1 MVENGAVKI
10 VRCAIYTRKSTTENM
25 QGDFTSLDAQRESSE
40 SYIKSQQHQGWV
52 LLKETYDDCGISG
65 AHTDRPALQKLLQD
79 IRDKKVDCVV
89 VYKVDRLSRSL
100 SDFVKVLQFFEEQQV
115 TFVSITQHFNT
126 NTSMG
131 RLTLNILLSF
141 AQFERE
147 IISER
152 TKDKMSAARKKG
164 KWAGG
169 LPGLGYEVDKPTKKL
184 IINPKE
190 AEVIRRMFQLY
201 LEGNSYRKIAL
212 LLTAEGFRTKKYPCR
227 KRNPGGVIFRNT
239 NIQLILKNATY
250 MGKIRYEDKLYDGLH
265 DPIVTPEVFNQV
277 QEKMKANCRIPGTS
291 THRKFPGLLTGL
303 FRCTSCK
310 CSMCHTYARGRNKNF
325 NYRYYVCLYSIK
337 HEWKGCPTKSVVAS
351 AIESKCLEFLT
362 QLTKDQRL
370 TAEDWPT
377 LPLEKQS
384 AILKELVKGIEYDGL
399 KGKLWIELHGAFKK
413 HEFDLPIDV
422 LKKRLPNLPKMAYEH
437 EPHIRKQLLLAHQI
451 RGMLADG
458 KAKDLQQ
465 IAGWLNLSKQRL
477 EQVTNLL
484 FLSPAVQEEI
494 IFGDSVQLCDMTERT
509 LRPLAAELDWAKQA
523 ASWKAI
529 LPTPYVKPS

>member
-1 MVENGAVKI
+1 MAENGDPKI

-25 QGDFTSLDAQRESSE
+25 QSDFTSLDAQRESAT

-52 LLKETYDDCGISG
+52 LLKETYDDGGFSG

-79 IRDKKVDCVV
+79 IRDKKIDCVV

-100 SDFVKVLQFFEEQQV
+100 SDFVKVLQFFEEQHV

-147 IISER
+147 MISER
-152 TKDKMSAARKKG
+152 TKDKMGAARKKG
-164 KWAGG
+164 KWVGG
-169 LPGLGYEVDKPTKKL
+169 LPGLGYEIDKPTKKL

-190 AEVIRRMFQLY
+190 AELVRRMFQLY

-212 LLTAEGFRTKKYPCR
+212 ILTAEGYRTKKYPCR
-227 KRNPGGVIFRNT
+227 KRNQGGVIFRNT
-239 NIQLILKNATY
+239 NIQLILKNPTY

-265 DPIVTPEVFNQV
+265 EPIVSPEIFRQV
-277 QEKMKANCRIPGTS
+277 QEKMKANWREPGTT

-303 FRCTSCK
+303 FRCTACK
-310 CSMCHTYARGRNKNF
+310 CSFGHTYARGRNKNF

-337 HEWKGCPTKSVVAS
+337 HEWKGCPTKSVIAPV
-351 AIESKCLEFLT
+351 IESKCREFLI
-362 QLTKDQRL
+362 QLTRDKRL
-370 TAEDWPT
+370 TSEDWPK

-384 AILKELVKGIEYDGL
+384 EILKELVKGIEYDGL
-399 KGKLWIELHGAFKK
+399 KGKLWVEMHNNFKK
-413 HEFDLPIDV
+413 HEFDLPVDA
-422 LKKRLPNLPKMAYEH
+422 LKKIVPNIPRIAYDH
-437 EPHIRKQLLLAHQI
+437 EPLIRRQLLLAHQI

-465 IAGWLNLSKQRL
+465 IAEWLNLSKQRL

-484 FLSPAVQEEI
+484 FLSPAVQEAI
-494 IFGDSVQLCDMTERT
+494 IFGNSVHLCDMTERT
-509 LRPLAAELDWAKQA
+509 LRPIAAELDWARQA
-523 ASWKAI
+523 VSWKAI
-529 LPTPYVKPS
+529 LPSPYVSPS